1 MARGRLCPRFNNRSL
16 PRDADPGERG
26 GRRRMLGG
34 MLRGMLLLFGPWSPA
49 LFFLEGSSKER
60 GLRTAGKGLFS
71 F

>member
-1 MARGRLCPRFNNRSL
+1 
-16 PRDADPGERG
+16 
-26 GRRRMLGG
+26 MLGG

-60 GLRTAGKGLFS
+60 GLRTAGKGSFS